1 MKNLL
6 KVNEKKNSDVMILNQ
21 IMFELL
27 DNKYMFLVELLANSA
42 VACSCYIVLNMPSIL
57 AFHISHI
64 T

>member
-27 DNKYMFLVELLANSA
+27 DNK
-42 VACSCYIVLNMPSIL
+42 
-57 AFHISHI
+57 
-64 T
+64 